1 MRIASLRETSFI
13 TTTANRDEYSMI
25 FNQNSAQWWFDT
37 QSYSDATQ
45 MRNEFISLL
54 YACATTDSDFFAA
67 ELIYGELVGN
77 VRRHAPGR
85 ASIALSWNGIHP
97 TLTVHDEEKMFTH
110 PCDLPVDPM
119 QENGRGLFI
128 VKSLAVSLKFKDI
141 IGDGSKVSV
150 VLPVKR
156 KGDLQNLFEFADEA
170 VA

>member
-1 MRIASLRETSFI
+1 MVS
-13 TTTANRDEYSMI
+13 N
-25 FNQNSAQWWFDT
+25 T
-37 QSYSDATQ
+37 QSYSDARQ
-45 MRNEFISLL
+45 MRDEFISLL

-67 ELIYGELVGN
+67 ELSYGELVGN

-85 ASIALSWNGIHP
+85 ASIALSWDGIHP
-97 TLTVHDEEKMFTH
+97 TLMVHDEEKMFTH
-110 PCDLPVDPM
+110 PCDLPADPM

-156 KGDLQNLFEFADEA
+156 KSDVHDLFEFADEA
-170 VA
+170 NH

>member
-1 MRIASLRETSFI
+1 
-13 TTTANRDEYSMI
+13 MI
-25 FNQNSAQWWFDT
+25 FTANSAQWSFDT
-37 QSYSDATQ
+37 RSYSDARQ

-67 ELIYGELVGN
+67 EVIYGELVGN
-77 VRRHAPGR
+77 VRQHAPGR
-85 ASIALSWNGIHP
+85 ASIALSWNGLNP
-97 TLTVHDEEKMFTH
+97 TLTVHDDEKMFTH

-128 VKSLAVSLKFKDI
+128 VKALAVSLTFKDI

-156 KGDLQNLFEFADEA
+156 KGDLQSLFEFADEA